1 MKLSCYEAMK
11 AGKAFDAK
19 EVQMIIKTLK
29 QILKKGGVVA
39 VSENDTLITAY
50 HLNSY
55 DRRGARDS
63 SYSLN
68 NL

>member
-11 AGKAFDAK
+11 AGKAFDVK

-39 VSENDTLITAY
+39 VSENDILITAY

-55 DRRGARDS
+55 DRRRARGS

>member
-1 MKLSCYEAMK
+1 MKLSCYETMK
-11 AGKAFDAK
+11 SGEAFDIT

-50 HLNSY
+50 YLNSF
-55 DRRGARDS
+55 DRRRVRSNS
-63 SYSLN
+63 SSLH

>member
-11 AGKAFDAK
+11 AGEAFDSK
-19 EVQMIIKTLK
+19 KVQMIIKTLK

-50 HLNSY
+50 YLNSY
-55 DRRGARDS
+55 DRRRAKNS
-63 SYSLN
+63 SSSLSN
-68 NL
+68 R